1 MSSVI
6 SLLVGIIFAIGLII
20 AQMTNPSK
28 IIGFLTF
35 GENWDPSLLFVMAS
49 AVFISF
55 FVFSLVKKKNRTLL
69 NLDFEIPKRTDIDS
83 SLLAGSALFGIG
95 WGMVGFCPAP
105 AIVSLAFGNSQTLL
119 FVISMLVGMYLVKL
133 LKNNCQKF

>member
-1 MSSVI
+1 MSAI
-6 SLLVGIIFAIGLII
+6 IALLVGIIFGVGLII

-28 IIGFLTF
+28 IIGFLTL

-55 FVFSLVKKKNRTLL
+55 FAFNFIKQNNKTLL
-69 NLDFEIPKRTDIDS
+69 NLDLEIPKRTDIDS
-83 SLLAGSALFGIG
+83 SLIAGAALFGIG

-119 FVISMLVGMYLVKL
+119 FVVSMLTGMYLFKL
-133 LKNNCQKF
+133 TKK

>member
-1 MSSVI
+1 MSAII
-6 SLLVGIIFAIGLII
+6 SLLVGIIFGLGLII

-28 IIGFLTF
+28 IIGFLTL

-55 FVFSLVKKKNRTLL
+55 FAFNFAKQKKQTLL
-69 NLDFEIPKRTDIDS
+69 HLNFEIPKRTDID
-83 SLLAGSALFGIG
+83 LPLIAGAALFGTG
-95 WGMVGFCPAP
+95 WGMVGLCPAP

-119 FVISMLVGMYLVKL
+119 FVVSMLSGIYLFKL
-133 LKNNCQKF
+133 IKK

>member
-1 MSSVI
+1 
-6 SLLVGIIFAIGLII
+6 
-20 AQMTNPSK
+20 MTNPSK

-55 FVFSLVKKKNRTLL
+55 FAFSFGKQKNQTLL
-69 NLDFEIPKRTDIDS
+69 NLDFEIPKRNDIDL
-83 SLLAGSALFGIG
+83 SLLVGAALFGIG

-105 AIVSLAFGNSQTLL
+105 AIVSLAFGNLQTLL
-119 FVISMLVGMYLVKL
+119 FVISMLIGISLVKII
-133 LKNNCQKF
+133 KK

>member
-1 MSSVI
+1 MSAI
-6 SLLVGIIFAIGLII
+6 IALLVGIIFGVGLII

-35 GENWDPSLLFVMAS
+35 GQNWDPSLLFVMAS

-55 FVFSLVKKKNRTLL
+55 FAFNFIKQNNKTLL
-69 NLDFEIPKRTDIDS
+69 NLDLEIPKRTDIDS
-83 SLLAGSALFGIG
+83 SLIAGAALFGIG
-95 WGMVGFCPAP
+95 WGMVGLCPAP

-119 FVISMLVGMYLVKL
+119 FVMSMLVGMYLFKL
-133 LKNNCQKF
+133 TKK

>member
-1 MSSVI
+1 MSAI
-6 SLLVGIIFAIGLII
+6 IALLVGIIFGVGLII

-49 AVFISF
+49 AVLISF
-55 FVFSLVKKKNRTLL
+55 FAFNFIKQNNKTLL
-69 NLDFEIPKRTDIDS
+69 NLDLQIPKRTDIDS
-83 SLLAGSALFGIG
+83 SLIAGAALFAIG
-95 WGMVGFCPAP
+95 WGMVGLCPAP

-119 FVISMLVGMYLVKL
+119 FVVSMLTGMYLFKL
-133 LKNNCQKF
+133 TKK